1 MINLIWKHKEG
12 DSESLIQ
19 IPVKYSKSVDS
30 EHFTG
35 GKLICNECESELKQ
49 IYECV
54 NCGKQYRIGEIEKR
68 EDRETGV
75 IYNVNDKKAFL
86 SMEIDKDIKVEKEI
100 PVSDV
105 LKFIEIFNGNH
116 YEIYNNDGKV
126 KGVITKIYKWLSVK
140 NMALLVTFG
149 YKEKERGGV
158 ILATGNKL
166 ILSELRDYN
175 LVRGRKQEGIEAIED
190 KELTHILK
198 AITEDVTAEK
208 YMEFLHMVAEGK
220 KIEVK
225 KEEKKEEVV
234 VADFLEV

>member
-75 IYNVNDKKAFL
+75 VYNVNDKKAFL

-166 ILSELRDYN
+166 IRE
-175 LVRGRKQEGIEAIED
+175 RKQEGIEAVED